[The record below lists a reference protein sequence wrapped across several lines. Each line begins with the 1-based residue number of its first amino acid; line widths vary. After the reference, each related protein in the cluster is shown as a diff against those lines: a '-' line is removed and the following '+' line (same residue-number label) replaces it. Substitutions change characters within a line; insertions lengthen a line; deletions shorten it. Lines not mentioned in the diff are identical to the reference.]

1 MTKFRIFIIIKGLG
15 IKFKARGEKIL
26 FTKPLPPLFEFCFLY
41 IMMYYV
47 YIIKQK
53 NGELYI
59 GYTSD
64 LRRRMKEHRT
74 KLEDLVYYEAYKSRT
89 DAIQRERQLK
99 KYKSA
104 WGQLKKR
111 IVKSRI

>member
-1 MTKFRIFIIIKGLG
+1 MH
-15 IKFKARGEKIL
+15 
-26 FTKPLPPLFEFCFLY
+26 
-41 IMMYYV
+41 YV

-59 GYTSD
+59 GHASD
-64 LRRRMKEHRT
+64 LRRRLKEHGAT
-74 KLEDLVYYEAYKSRT
+74 QENLVYYEAYKDKR
-89 DAIQRERQLK
+89 DAQKREKQLK

-111 IVKSRI
+111 IAKSRI